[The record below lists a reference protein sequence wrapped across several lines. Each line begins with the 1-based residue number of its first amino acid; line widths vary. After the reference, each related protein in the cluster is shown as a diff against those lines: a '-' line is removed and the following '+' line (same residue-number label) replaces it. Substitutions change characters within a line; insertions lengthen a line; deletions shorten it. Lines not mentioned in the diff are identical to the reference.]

1 MKLNCLLKN
10 NFNPFYIII
19 VFTNLLFNIKNIYLY
34 NIAFLRLKLYL
45 CFFNKELKESN
56 FITEIGFSNQKKK
69 AYSNVKKLLVLKFL
83 KLKLEKLIFKTTYI
97 NTKIEIKN
105 LFQMFHIKTLLKIP
119 KKSII

>member
-19 VFTNLLFNIKNIYLY
+19 LYTNLLFTIKDIYLY
-34 NIAFLRLKLYL
+34 NIAFLRLRLYL

-56 FITEIGFSNQKKK
+56 FITEIVFSNQKKK
-69 AYSNVKKLLVLKFL
+69 AYSNAKKLLVLKFL